1 MCLEPREP
9 GGLEP
14 GCCDRPELSCGC
26 PETQPFSPSPQRQ
39 PSKLSIPEF
48 TVDLKGASLTWAP
61 KDKSSKKNV
70 LEVSGG
76 GKEKEEQPTDGLGP

>member
-1 MCLEPREP
+1 M
-9 GGLEP
+9 
-14 GCCDRPELSCGC
+14 
-26 PETQPFSPSPQRQ
+26 
-39 PSKLSIPEF
+39 
-48 TVDLKGASLTWAP
+48 DLKGASLTWAP

>member
-1 MCLEPREP
+1 MDLEGGSPP
-9 GGLEP
+9 GPL
-14 GCCDRPELSCGC
+14 
-26 PETQPFSPSPQRQ
+26 
-39 PSKLSIPEF
+39 
-48 TVDLKGASLTWAP
+48 